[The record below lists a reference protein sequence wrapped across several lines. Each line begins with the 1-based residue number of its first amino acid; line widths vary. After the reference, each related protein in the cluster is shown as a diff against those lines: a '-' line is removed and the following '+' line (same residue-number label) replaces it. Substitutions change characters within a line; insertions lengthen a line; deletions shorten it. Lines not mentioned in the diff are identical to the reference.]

1 MATKRHKPVEIVTKL
16 RQFEVLVGQG
26 MARVEPIRQVRIA
39 GLLSGLRKPTVETSD
54 PVMTTR
60 WSHA

>member
-39 GLLSGLRKPTVETSD
+39 GLLSGLRKPTVET
-54 PVMTTR
+54 
-60 WSHA
+60 